1 MNRFFRAN
9 KVLVNS
15 AFFALIT
22 LGAAPLLAQT
32 PQTNAQGEQTWSANF
47 NDADIQ
53 EVIRFMAGA
62 TGKTIII
69 DPKVRGPIKIISSK
83 ALTSK
88 ELYELFL
95 ATLDVYG
102 FTAVESGNIVRIVAN
117 RDARTLA
124 IPTEKAVSSRDD
136 LYITQVIPLKN
147 NSATKLLSTLRPL
160 VSQHGHIITYEP
172 SNALVITETRAN
184 VARINELVKQLDQ
197 IGVTQTDVVQLRYA
211 NATDVVA
218 MISQLEKPDPNRGLT
233 TSPPIIVADKRINA
247 VVVSGDDMSRKRIRY
262 LIDDLDRPQT
272 RNANV
277 RVIYLKYAKAE
288 EVAKVLNGMLQNM
301 QQGRQAEAGAAN
313 TQQPSVQSDEATNA
327 VLITA
332 DVDTMQTML
341 SVVDSLDIRRAQV
354 LVEAIIVEIE
364 DVDGKSLGIE
374 WMFGGTDTGFGG
386 SLEGSNGLIGAAA
399 GPAITLGDKNAST
412 ADRDNAFASLAT
424 GIAQSGLA
432 GQVYGFSK
440 LGSDYTFVGLL
451 KMLQEKTSSNI
462 LSTPHLITT
471 DNNTATFSVGQK
483 VPFKTGSFTAPTT
496 GGGGSFSSP
505 FNTYN
510 REEVGIKL
518 EVTPHVNEGDI
529 VVLDIVQEVSSVSN
543 QTSTDGTI
551 TNNREIK
558 TQIFSKD
565 GETVVLGGL
574 IKDDLQT
581 GERRVPVLSKIPVLG
596 NLFKSQTTTKRKTNL
611 LVFIRATIVRD
622 EKMLTG
628 ATAEKYHKI
637 REEQMELRRNR
648 SFLLSKDDVP
658 VVPEWEDRFSTY
670 PQTVPTNA
678 PAPQSEII
686 LGE

>member
-1 MNRFFRAN
+1 MNRFQNAKKQLLN
-9 KVLVNS
+9 GLLLTLLVTTS
-15 AFFALIT
+15 SQVM
-22 LGAAPLLAQT
+22 AQS
-32 PQTNAQGEQTWSANF
+32 QQVNAQGEQTWSANF

-83 ALTSK
+83 SLNSK

-95 ATLDVYG
+95 AALDVYG

-117 RDARTLA
+117 RDARNLA
-124 IPTEKAVSSRDD
+124 IPIQNSTAERDD

-147 NSATKLLSTLRPL
+147 NSAAKLLATLRPL
-160 VSQHGHIITYEP
+160 VSQQGHIITYEP
-172 SNALVITETRAN
+172 SNAIIITETRAN
-184 VARINELVKQLDQ
+184 VARINELVKQLDR
-197 IGVTQTDVVQLRYA
+197 IGVTDTDVVQLRYA
-211 NATDVVA
+211 NASDVVA
-218 MISQLEKPDPNRGLT
+218 MISQLEKPDPNRGIT
-233 TSPPIIVADKRINA
+233 TAPPIIVADKRINA

-262 LIDDLDRPQT
+262 LIDDLDRPQM

-288 EVAKVLNGMLQNM
+288 DVAKVLNGMLQNFT
-301 QQGRQAEAGAAN
+301 QGKTAEAGSPNA
-313 TQQPSVQSDEATNA
+313 QQPSVQADEATNA

-364 DVDGKSLGIE
+364 DTDGKELGIE
-374 WMFGGTDTGFGG
+374 WMFADNNSGFGA
-386 SLEGSNGLIGAAA
+386 STEGSRGLLGNVA
-399 GPAITLGDKNAST
+399 GPAITLGDKNASQSDKDSAVT
-412 ADRDNAFASLAT
+412 SLA
-424 GIAQSGLA
+424 SGLGSIT

-440 LGSDYTFVGLL
+440 LGKDFTFVGLL
-451 KMLQEKTSSNI
+451 KMLQQKSSTNI
-462 LSTPHLITT
+462 LSTPNILTT

-483 VPFKTGSFTAPTT
+483 VPFKTGSYTST
-496 GGGGSFSSP
+496 GTGAGSAITSP
-505 FNTYN
+505 FTTYT

-529 VVLDIVQEVSSVSN
+529 VVLDITQEVSSISSLD
-543 QTSTDGTI
+543 STDGVI

-558 TQIFSKD
+558 TQIFSRD

-581 GERRVPVLSKIPVLG
+581 SERRVPVLGSIPVVG
-596 NLFKSQTTTKRKTNL
+596 NLFRSQSTRKNKTNL
-611 LVFIRATIVRD
+611 LVFIRASIVRD
-622 EKMLTG
+622 DKMLTG
-628 ATAEKYHKI
+628 ATAEKYHMI
-637 REEQMELRRNR
+637 REEQLEHRRNR
-648 SFLLSKDDVP
+648 SFMLSGDEVP
-658 VVPEWEDRFSTY
+658 VVPAWENRFQSLD
-670 PQTVPTNA
+670 VPPNQL
-678 PAPQSEII
+678 PAPI
-686 LGE
+686 LEN

>member
-1 MNRFFRAN
+1 MNRFQNAKKQLLN
-9 KVLVNS
+9 GLLLTLLVTTS
-15 AFFALIT
+15 AQVM
-22 LGAAPLLAQT
+22 AQS
-32 PQTNAQGEQTWSANF
+32 QQVNAQGEQTWSANF

-83 ALTSK
+83 SLNSK

-95 ATLDVYG
+95 AALDVYG

-117 RDARTLA
+117 RDARNLA
-124 IPTEKAVSSRDD
+124 IPIQNSTAERDD

-147 NSATKLLSTLRPL
+147 NSAAKLLATLRPL
-160 VSQHGHIITYEP
+160 VSQQGHIITYEP
-172 SNALVITETRAN
+172 SNAIIITETRAN
-184 VARINELVKQLDQ
+184 VARINELVKQLDR
-197 IGVTQTDVVQLRYA
+197 IGVTDTDVVQLRYA
-211 NATDVVA
+211 NASDVVA
-218 MISQLEKPDPNRGLT
+218 MISQLEKPDPNRGIT
-233 TSPPIIVADKRINA
+233 TAPPIIVADKRINA

-262 LIDDLDRPQT
+262 LIDDLDRPQM

-288 EVAKVLNGMLQNM
+288 DVAKVLNGMLQNFT
-301 QQGRQAEAGAAN
+301 QGKTAEAGSPNA
-313 TQQPSVQSDEATNA
+313 QQPSVQADEATNA

-364 DVDGKSLGIE
+364 DTDGKELGIE
-374 WMFGGTDTGFGG
+374 WMFADNNSGFGA
-386 SLEGSNGLIGAAA
+386 STEGSRGLLGNVA
-399 GPAITLGDKNAST
+399 GPAITLGDKNASQSDKDSAVT
-412 ADRDNAFASLAT
+412 SLA
-424 GIAQSGLA
+424 SGLGSIT

-440 LGSDYTFVGLL
+440 LGKDFTFVGLL
-451 KMLQEKTSSNI
+451 KMLQQKSSTNI
-462 LSTPHLITT
+462 LSTPNILTT

-483 VPFKTGSFTAPTT
+483 VPFKTGSYTST
-496 GGGGSFSSP
+496 GTGAGSAITSP
-505 FNTYN
+505 FTTYT

-529 VVLDIVQEVSSVSN
+529 VVLDITQEVSSISSLD
-543 QTSTDGTI
+543 STDGVI

-558 TQIFSKD
+558 TQIFSRD

-581 GERRVPVLSKIPVLG
+581 SERRVPVLGSIPVVG
-596 NLFKSQTTTKRKTNL
+596 NLFRSQSTRKNKTNL
-611 LVFIRATIVRD
+611 LVFIRASIVRD
-622 EKMLTG
+622 DKMLTG
-628 ATAEKYHKI
+628 ATAEKYHMI
-637 REEQMELRRNR
+637 REEQLEHRRNR
-648 SFLLSKDDVP
+648 SFMLSGDEVP
-658 VVPEWEDRFSTY
+658 VVPAWENRFQSLD
-670 PQTVPTNA
+670 VPPNQL
-678 PAPQSEII
+678 PAPI
-686 LGE
+686 LEN

>member
-1 MNRFFRAN
+1 VNRFQNAKKQLLN
-9 KVLVNS
+9 GLLLTLLVTTS
-15 AFFALIT
+15 AQVM
-22 LGAAPLLAQT
+22 AQS
-32 PQTNAQGEQTWSANF
+32 QQVNAQGEQTWSANF

-83 ALTSK
+83 SLNSK

-95 ATLDVYG
+95 AALDVYG

-117 RDARTLA
+117 RDARNLA
-124 IPTEKAVSSRDD
+124 IPIQNSTAERDD

-147 NSATKLLSTLRPL
+147 NSAAKLLATLRPL
-160 VSQHGHIITYEP
+160 VSQQGHIITYEP
-172 SNALVITETRAN
+172 SNAIIITETRAN
-184 VARINELVKQLDQ
+184 VARINELVKQLDR
-197 IGVTQTDVVQLRYA
+197 IGVTDTDVVQLRYA
-211 NATDVVA
+211 NASDVVA
-218 MISQLEKPDPNRGLT
+218 MISQLEKPDPNRGIT
-233 TSPPIIVADKRINA
+233 TAPPIIVADKRINA

-262 LIDDLDRPQT
+262 LIDDLDRPQM

-288 EVAKVLNGMLQNM
+288 DVAKVLNGMLQNFT
-301 QQGRQAEAGAAN
+301 QGKTAEAGSPNA
-313 TQQPSVQSDEATNA
+313 QQPSVQADEATNA

-364 DVDGKSLGIE
+364 DTDGKELGIE
-374 WMFGGTDTGFGG
+374 WMFADNNSGFGA
-386 SLEGSNGLIGAAA
+386 STEGSRGLLGNVA
-399 GPAITLGDKNAST
+399 GPAITLGDKNASQSDKDSAVT
-412 ADRDNAFASLAT
+412 SLA
-424 GIAQSGLA
+424 SGLGSIT

-440 LGSDYTFVGLL
+440 LGKDFTFVGLL
-451 KMLQEKTSSNI
+451 KMLQQKSSTNI
-462 LSTPHLITT
+462 LSTPNILTT

-483 VPFKTGSFTAPTT
+483 VPFKTGSYTST
-496 GGGGSFSSP
+496 GTGAGSAITSP
-505 FNTYN
+505 FTTYT

-529 VVLDIVQEVSSVSN
+529 VVLDITQEVSSISSLD
-543 QTSTDGTI
+543 STDGVI

-558 TQIFSKD
+558 TQIFSRD

-581 GERRVPVLSKIPVLG
+581 SERRVPVLGSIPVVG
-596 NLFKSQTTTKRKTNL
+596 NLFRSQSTRKNKTNL
-611 LVFIRATIVRD
+611 LVFIRASIVRD
-622 EKMLTG
+622 DKMLTG
-628 ATAEKYHKI
+628 ATAEKYHMI
-637 REEQMELRRNR
+637 REEQLEHRRNR
-648 SFLLSKDDVP
+648 SFMLSGDEVP
-658 VVPEWEDRFSTY
+658 VVPAWENRFQSLD
-670 PQTVPTNA
+670 VPPNQL
-678 PAPQSEII
+678 PAPI
-686 LGE
+686 LEN

>member
-1 MNRFFRAN
+1 MNRLFRA
-9 KVLVNS
+9 KKTLLSS
-15 AFFALIT
+15 A
-22 LGAAPLLAQT
+22 LLALVVAGSLPSLALAQA
-32 PQTNAQGEQTWSANF
+32 PNAQGEQTWSANF

-69 DPKVRGPIKIISSK
+69 DPKVRGPIKIISTK
-83 ALTSK
+83 PLNSK

-117 RDARTLA
+117 RDARNLA
-124 IPTEKAVSSRDD
+124 IPIETSVGTRDD

-147 NSATKLLSTLRPL
+147 NSAAKLLATLRPL

-184 VARINELVKQLDQ
+184 VARINELVKQLDRM
-197 IGVTQTDVVQLRYA
+197 GMTNTEVVQLRYA
-211 NATDVVA
+211 NATEVVS
-218 MISQLEKPDPNRGLT
+218 MIGQLEKPDPNRGIT
-233 TSPPIIVADKRINA
+233 TAPPVVVADKRINA
-247 VVVSGDDMSRKRIRY
+247 VVVNADDVSRKRIRY
-262 LIDDLDRPQT
+262 LIEDLDRPQLN
-272 RNANV
+272 NANV

-288 EVAKVLNGMLQNM
+288 DVAKVLNGMLQNM
-301 QQGRQAEAGAAN
+301 QQNKGAEGAGAN
-313 TQQPSVQSDEATNA
+313 QPSNVQADEATNS

-364 DVDGKSLGIE
+364 DSDGRDLGIE
-374 WMFGGTDTGFGG
+374 WMFGGTEQGFGA
-386 SLEGSNGLIGAAA
+386 SLEGSNGLIGSAA

-412 ADRDNAFASLAT
+412 ADRDAAFTSLAQGVAQM
-424 GIAQSGLA
+424 GIT

-440 LGSDYTFVGLL
+440 LGRDYTFVGLL
-451 KMLQEKTSSNI
+451 RMLQEKSSTNI
-462 LSTPHLITT
+462 LSTPHLVTT

-483 VPFKTGSFTAPTT
+483 VPFKTGSYTAASNGS
-496 GGGGSFSSP
+496 GGNFGSP

-529 VVLDIVQEVSSVSN
+529 VVLDILQEVSSISSVNSA
-543 QTSTDGTI
+543 DGTI

-574 IKDDLQT
+574 IKDDVQQV
-581 GERRVPVLSKIPVLG
+581 ERRIPFISRIPVLG
-596 NLFKSQTTTKRKTNL
+596 NLFKSQSVDKKKTNL
-611 LVFIRATIVRD
+611 LVFIRASIVRD
-622 EKMLTG
+622 EQMLTG
-628 ATAEKYHKI
+628 ATAEKYRAI
-637 REEQMELRRNR
+637 RSEQEQLRRDR
-648 SFLLSKDDVP
+648 SWLLRKSEIP
-658 VVPEWEDRFSTY
+658 VLPEWESRFDER
-670 PQTVPTNA
+670 PPVAPTGRE
-678 PAPQSEII
+678 EII

>member
-1 MNRFFRAN
+1 MNRFQNAKKQLLN
-9 KVLVNS
+9 GLLLTLLVTTS
-15 AFFALIT
+15 AQVM
-22 LGAAPLLAQT
+22 AQS
-32 PQTNAQGEQTWSANF
+32 QQVNAQGEQTWSANF

-83 ALTSK
+83 SLNSK

-95 ATLDVYG
+95 AALDVYG

-117 RDARTLA
+117 RDARNLA
-124 IPTEKAVSSRDD
+124 IPIQNSTAERDD

-147 NSATKLLSTLRPL
+147 NSAAKLLATLRPL
-160 VSQHGHIITYEP
+160 VSQQGHIITYEP
-172 SNALVITETRAN
+172 SNAIIITETRAN
-184 VARINELVKQLDQ
+184 VARINELVKQLDR
-197 IGVTQTDVVQLRYA
+197 IGVTDTDVVQLRYA
-211 NATDVVA
+211 NASDVVA
-218 MISQLEKPDPNRGLT
+218 MISQLEKPDPNRGIT
-233 TSPPIIVADKRINA
+233 TAPPIIVADKRINA

-262 LIDDLDRPQT
+262 LIDDLDRPQM

-288 EVAKVLNGMLQNM
+288 DVAKVLNGMLQNFT
-301 QQGRQAEAGAAN
+301 QGKTAEAGSPNA
-313 TQQPSVQSDEATNA
+313 QQPSVQADEATNA

-364 DVDGKSLGIE
+364 DTDGKELGIE
-374 WMFGGTDTGFGG
+374 WMFADNNSGFGA
-386 SLEGSNGLIGAAA
+386 STEGSRGLLGNVA
-399 GPAITLGDKNAST
+399 GPAITLGDKNASQSDKDSAVT
-412 ADRDNAFASLAT
+412 SLA
-424 GIAQSGLA
+424 SGLGSIT

-440 LGSDYTFVGLL
+440 LGKDFTFVGLL
-451 KMLQEKTSSNI
+451 KMLQQKSSTNI
-462 LSTPHLITT
+462 LSTPNILTT

-483 VPFKTGSFTAPTT
+483 VPFKTGSYTST
-496 GGGGSFSSP
+496 GTGAGSAITSP
-505 FNTYN
+505 FTTYT

-529 VVLDIVQEVSSVSN
+529 VVLDITQEVSSISSLD
-543 QTSTDGTI
+543 STDGVI

-558 TQIFSKD
+558 TQIFSRD

-581 GERRVPVLSKIPVLG
+581 SERRVPVLGSIPVVG
-596 NLFKSQTTTKRKTNL
+596 NLFRSQSTRKNKTNL
-611 LVFIRATIVRD
+611 LVFIRASIVRD
-622 EKMLTG
+622 DKMLTG
-628 ATAEKYHKI
+628 ATAEKYHMI
-637 REEQMELRRNR
+637 REEQLEHRRNR
-648 SFLLSKDDVP
+648 SFMLSGDEVP
-658 VVPEWEDRFSTY
+658 VVPAWENRFQSLD
-670 PQTVPTNA
+670 VPPNQI
-678 PAPQSEII
+678 PAPI
-686 LGE
+686 LEN

>member
-1 MNRFFRAN
+1 MNRFQNAKKQLLN
-9 KVLVNS
+9 GLLLTLLVTTS
-15 AFFALIT
+15 SQVM
-22 LGAAPLLAQT
+22 AQS
-32 PQTNAQGEQTWSANF
+32 QQVNAQGEQTWSANF

-83 ALTSK
+83 SLNSK

-95 ATLDVYG
+95 AALDVYG

-117 RDARTLA
+117 RDARNLA
-124 IPTEKAVSSRDD
+124 IPIQNSTAERDD

-147 NSATKLLSTLRPL
+147 NSAAKLLATLRPL
-160 VSQHGHIITYEP
+160 VSQQGHIITYEP
-172 SNALVITETRAN
+172 SNAIIITETRAN
-184 VARINELVKQLDQ
+184 VARINELVKQLDR
-197 IGVTQTDVVQLRYA
+197 IGVTDTDVVQLRYA
-211 NATDVVA
+211 NASDVVA
-218 MISQLEKPDPNRGLT
+218 MISQLEKPDPNRGIT
-233 TSPPIIVADKRINA
+233 TAPPIIVADKRINA

-262 LIDDLDRPQT
+262 LIDDLDRPQM

-288 EVAKVLNGMLQNM
+288 DVAKVLNGMLQNFT
-301 QQGRQAEAGAAN
+301 QGKTTEAGSPNA
-313 TQQPSVQSDEATNA
+313 QQPSVQADEATNA

-364 DVDGKSLGIE
+364 DTDGKELGIE
-374 WMFGGTDTGFGG
+374 WMFADNNSGFGA
-386 SLEGSNGLIGAAA
+386 STEGSRGLLGNVA
-399 GPAITLGDKNAST
+399 GPAITLGDKNASQSDKDSAVT
-412 ADRDNAFASLAT
+412 SLA
-424 GIAQSGLA
+424 SGLGSIT

-440 LGSDYTFVGLL
+440 LGKDFTFVGLL
-451 KMLQEKTSSNI
+451 KMLQQKSSTNI
-462 LSTPHLITT
+462 LSTPNILTT

-483 VPFKTGSFTAPTT
+483 VPFKTGSYTST
-496 GGGGSFSSP
+496 GTGAGSAITSP
-505 FNTYN
+505 FTTYT

-529 VVLDIVQEVSSVSN
+529 VVLDITQEVSSISSLD
-543 QTSTDGTI
+543 STDGVI

-558 TQIFSKD
+558 TQIFSRD

-581 GERRVPVLSKIPVLG
+581 SERRVPVLGSIPVVG
-596 NLFKSQTTTKRKTNL
+596 NLFRSQSTRKNKTNL
-611 LVFIRATIVRD
+611 LVFIRASIVRD
-622 EKMLTG
+622 DKMLTG
-628 ATAEKYHKI
+628 ATAEKYHMI
-637 REEQMELRRNR
+637 REEQLEHRRNR
-648 SFLLSKDDVP
+648 SFMLSGDEVP
-658 VVPEWEDRFSTY
+658 VVPAWENRFQSLD
-670 PQTVPTNA
+670 VPPNQL
-678 PAPQSEII
+678 PAPI
-686 LGE
+686 LEN

>member
-9 KVLVNS
+9 KALVNS
-15 AFFALIT
+15 A
-22 LGAAPLLAQT
+22 LLALLSVGVAPVYAQA
-32 PQTNAQGEQTWSANF
+32 PQTNTQGEQTWSANF

-83 ALTSK
+83 ALTSQ

-117 RDARTLA
+117 RDARNLA
-124 IPTEKAVSSRDD
+124 IPIESNVSARDD

-147 NSATKLLSTLRPL
+147 NSAAKLLATLRPL

-184 VARINELVKQLDQ
+184 VARINELVKQLDR
-197 IGVTQTDVVQLRYA
+197 IGVTQTDIVQLRYA

-218 MISQLEKPDPNRGLT
+218 MITQLEKPDPNRGMT
-233 TSPPIIVADKRINA
+233 TSPPIVVADKRINA

-262 LIDDLDRPQT
+262 LIDDLDRPQM

-288 EVAKVLNGMLQNM
+288 EVAKVLNGMIQNM
-301 QQGRQAEAGAAN
+301 QQNRQAEPGAAN
-313 TQQPSVQSDEATNA
+313 AQQPSVQSDEATNA

-354 LVEAIIVEIE
+354 LIEAIIVEIE
-364 DVDGKSLGIE
+364 DSEGKELGIE
-374 WMFGGTDTGFGG
+374 WMFGGTETGFGG
-386 SLEGSNGLIGAAA
+386 SINSPSLIGGVAT
-399 GPAITLGDKNAST
+399 PAITLGDKNST
-412 ADRDNAFASLAT
+412 TAQRDNAFASLAA
-424 GIAQSGLA
+424 GVAQSGIA
-432 GQVYGFSK
+432 GQVYGFSR
-440 LGSDYTFVGLL
+440 LSRNNTFVGLL
-451 KMLQEKTSSNI
+451 KMLQESSSGNI

-483 VPFKTGSFTAPTT
+483 VPFRTGSFTAPTT
-496 GGGGSFSSP
+496 GGGSGFSSP

-529 VVLDIVQEVSSVSN
+529 VVLDIVQEVSSVSP
-543 QTSTDGTI
+543 QATADGTV

-558 TQIFSKD
+558 TQIFSQD

-581 GERRVPVLSKIPVLG
+581 TEIRVPVLSKIPVLG

-628 ATAEKYHKI
+628 ATAEKYRKI
-637 REEQMELRRNR
+637 REEQTELRRNR

-658 VVPEWEDRFSTY
+658 VVPEWENRFDTY
-670 PQTVPTNA
+670 PGTVPTNITV
-678 PAPQSEII
+678 PQTETI